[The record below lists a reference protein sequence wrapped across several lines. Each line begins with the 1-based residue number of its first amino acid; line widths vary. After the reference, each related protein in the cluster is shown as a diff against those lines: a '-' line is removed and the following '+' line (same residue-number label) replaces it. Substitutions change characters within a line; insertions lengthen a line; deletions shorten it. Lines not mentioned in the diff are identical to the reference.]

1 MASPQVEN
9 FATQI
14 RQRRANYGSLEETAS
29 ACRREMEQ
37 LISAP
42 FTSEMVANL
51 EAAVDIVRAEIQDVE
66 ILRRHSIVDAPEDWY
81 RGPGANSHHWSAL
94 HEYLKTKNWSPD
106 TISSLDR
113 ASTEVVSLLGN
124 PARDKFACRGLV
136 VGYVQSGKTANMTA
150 VMAKAVDAGYNMI
163 IVLGGVTNKLRKQ
176 TQDRFEKDV
185 LRHRTLWQ
193 LYTTSDPNGDFV
205 QPPNGGFVM
214 PAEGHAQ
221 LVVMKKEGRRLKQ
234 LIRTISR
241 TPAVTL
247 RALKVLLID
256 DECDQASVNS
266 ARGDYDMT
274 QINASI
280 RRILAALPA
289 VSYVGYTATP
299 FANVF
304 INPYP
309 NGLDEDLD
317 DLYPRDFIT
326 ALDRPLGY
334 FGAREVF
341 GTDSAEADGD
351 ERDMIRILHQDEP
364 DRLRPTSP
372 KDKETFHPEMTQS
385 LEEATLWFLAT
396 CAIRRARGQER
407 EHMSMLVH
415 SSPNVRQHEYMSE
428 LIRNWV
434 EERKADL
441 LAGMGEP
448 TAKLREVFERERER
462 TAPDGKSRIPE
473 DFEVVLAHLPAVL
486 EALCYP
492 VENGETDDAFR
503 LDYTGEPVT
512 CIVVGGTVLARGL
525 TLEGLCVSFFLRTS
539 KQYDTLLQMG
549 RWFGYR
555 HGYEDLPRLWTTED
569 LASKFRSLA
578 VIEEEIRQDIAV
590 YRENNLTPRDFA
602 VKVRSIPGMAI
613 TSATKMKHAF
623 RTSMSFSGK
632 HVQTIRFDHLNSE
645 ILGSN
650 WSAASKL
657 VDAMLAQTK
666 PEPAKRGLLFKEI
679 PFQTVRRFL
688 SDTEVSDEHMDL
700 KKPHLVRYLDETEE
714 ALRVWNVAVI
724 QTKSSTESAKPL
736 GGLGHVPTMR
746 RSRLREASPR
756 YADIK
761 ALMSKADILIDAE
774 RMPEKED
781 WTTYKLCRPSMP
793 LLLLYLIDAKSDPM
807 AQEVEGD
814 RLPSRVALDAVADV
828 VGFGIVFPGQKDRS
842 GGYFSVD
849 IEPPALEETEESQDQ
864 IEEVEGVD
872 A

>member
-1 MASPQVEN
+1 MTSPQIDT
-9 FATQI
+9 FATQL
-14 RQRRANYGSLEETAS
+14 RQRRANYGTLEETAA
-29 ACRREMEQ
+29 ACRREMEG
-37 LISAP
+37 IFGP
-42 FTSEMVANL
+42 FSTEMVANL
-51 EAAVDIVRAEIQDVE
+51 EAALEVVRAEMQDVE
-66 ILRRHSIVDAPEDWY
+66 VLRRHSIVDTPEDWY
-81 RGPGANSHHWSAL
+81 RGPGANSYHWSAL
-94 HEYLKTKNWSPD
+94 HEYLKTKGWHSD
-106 TISSLDR
+106 TIASLDR
-113 ASTEVVSLLGN
+113 ASTEVMSLLGN
-124 PARDKFACRGLV
+124 PAREKIACRGLV

-150 VMAKAVDAGYNMI
+150 VMAKAVDAGYNLI

-193 LYTTSDPNGDFV
+193 LYTTSEPNGDFV

-221 LVVMKKEGRRLKQ
+221 LVVMKKEGSRLKQ
-234 LIRTISR
+234 LRRTISK
-241 TPAVTL
+241 TPKAVL

-266 ARGDYDMT
+266 ARGEFDIT
-274 QINASI
+274 KINAEI
-280 RRILAALPA
+280 RHILAALPA
-289 VSYVGYTATP
+289 VTYVGYTATP

-309 NGLDEDLD
+309 YGNEDVLD

-326 ALDRPLGY
+326 ALDRPIGY

-341 GTDSAEADGD
+341 GSDSAEADGD
-351 ERDMIRILHQDEP
+351 ERDMIRILHDNDP

-372 KDKETFHPEMTQS
+372 KDKETFHPEMTES
-385 LEEATLWFLAT
+385 LEDATLWFLAT
-396 CAIRRARGQER
+396 CAIRRARGQEG

-428 LIRNWV
+428 LIQNWI
-434 EERKADL
+434 EERKSDL
-441 LAGMGEP
+441 ISGTGEP
-448 TAKLREVFERERER
+448 TDRLRKVFEDERER
-462 TAPDGKSRIPE
+462 TAPVGHDRIPE
-473 DFEVVLAHLPAVL
+473 DFDVVLAHLPAVL
-486 EALCYP
+486 EALSYP
-492 VENGETDDAFR
+492 VENGETEDAFR
-503 LDYTGEPVT
+503 LDYTGDPVT

-555 HGYEDLPRLWTTED
+555 RGYEDLPRLWTTED

-578 VIEEEIRQDIAV
+578 VIEEEIRQDIAI
-590 YRENNLTPRDFA
+590 YRENRLTPRDFA

-613 TSATKMKHAF
+613 TAATKMKHAL

-632 HVQTIRFDHLNSE
+632 HVQTIRFDHHDSE
-645 ILGSN
+645 VLGTN
-650 WSAASKL
+650 WSAASQL
-657 VDAMLAQTK
+657 VDAMLAEREFDEK
-666 PEPAKRGLLFKEI
+666 PRGFLFREVPLK
-679 PFQTVRRFL
+679 TVRRFL
-688 SDTEVSDEHMDL
+688 AATEISDEHMDL
-700 KKPHLVRYLDETEE
+700 KKPHLIRYLDETDSS
-714 ALRVWNVAVI
+714 LRLWNVAIV
-724 QTKSSTESAKPL
+724 QTKSDTKSAKPL
-736 GGLGHVPTMR
+736 GGLGNVATMR

-774 RMPEKED
+774 RTPDKED
-781 WTTYKLCRPSMP
+781 WTSYKACRPAIP
-793 LLLLYLIDAKSDPM
+793 LLLLYLIDAESKPLDRKSG
-807 AQEVEGD
+807 GD
-814 RLPSRVALDAVADV
+814 EPPSRVPLDAVADV

-849 IEPPALEETEESQDQ
+849 IEAPAVEETIEGQDQ
-864 IEEVEGVD
+864 IEEVEGAD

>member
-1 MASPQVEN
+1 MTSPQIDT
-9 FATQI
+9 FATQL
-14 RQRRANYGSLEETAS
+14 RQRRANYGTLEETAA
-29 ACRREMEQ
+29 ACRREMEG
-37 LISAP
+37 IFGP
-42 FTSEMVANL
+42 FSTEMVANL
-51 EAAVDIVRAEIQDVE
+51 EAALEVVRAEMQDVE
-66 ILRRHSIVDAPEDWY
+66 VLRRHSIVDTPEDWY
-81 RGPGANSHHWSAL
+81 RGPGANSYHWSAL
-94 HEYLKTKNWSPD
+94 HEYLKTKGWHSD
-106 TISSLDR
+106 TIASLDR
-113 ASTEVVSLLGN
+113 ASTEVMSLLGN
-124 PARDKFACRGLV
+124 PAREKIACRGLV

-150 VMAKAVDAGYNMI
+150 VMAKAVDAGYNLI

-193 LYTTSDPNGDFV
+193 LYTTSEPNGDFV

-221 LVVMKKEGRRLKQ
+221 LVVMKKEGSRLKQ
-234 LIRTISR
+234 LRRTISK
-241 TPAVTL
+241 TPKAVL

-266 ARGDYDMT
+266 ARGEFDIT
-274 QINASI
+274 KINAEI
-280 RRILAALPA
+280 RHILAALPA
-289 VSYVGYTATP
+289 VTYVGYTATP

-309 NGLDEDLD
+309 YGNEDVLD

-326 ALDRPLGY
+326 ALDRPIGY

-341 GTDSAEADGD
+341 GSDSAEADGD
-351 ERDMIRILHQDEP
+351 ERDMIRILHDNDP

-372 KDKETFHPEMTQS
+372 KDKETFHPEMTES
-385 LEEATLWFLAT
+385 LEDATLWFLAT
-396 CAIRRARGQER
+396 CAIRRARGQEG

-428 LIRNWV
+428 LIQNWI
-434 EERKADL
+434 EERKSDL
-441 LAGMGEP
+441 ISGTGES
-448 TAKLREVFERERER
+448 TDRLRKVFVDERER
-462 TAPDGKSRIPE
+462 TAPVGQDRIPE
-473 DFEVVLAHLPAVL
+473 DFNVVLTHLPAVL
-486 EALCYP
+486 EALSYP
-492 VENGETDDAFR
+492 VENGETEDAFR
-503 LDYTGEPVT
+503 LDYTGDPVT

-555 HGYEDLPRLWTTED
+555 RGYEDLPRLWTTED

-578 VIEEEIRQDIAV
+578 VIEEEIRQDIAI
-590 YRENNLTPRDFA
+590 YRENRLTPRDFA

-613 TSATKMKHAF
+613 TAATKMRHAL

-632 HVQTIRFDHLNSE
+632 HVQTIRFDHHDSE
-645 ILGSN
+645 VLGTN
-650 WSAASKL
+650 WSAASQL
-657 VDAMLAQTK
+657 VDAMLAERAFDEK
-666 PEPAKRGLLFKEI
+666 PRGFLFREVPLK
-679 PFQTVRRFL
+679 TVRRFL
-688 SDTEVSDEHMDL
+688 TATEISDEHMDL
-700 KKPHLVRYLDETEE
+700 KKPHLIRYLDETDGS
-714 ALRVWNVAVI
+714 LGLWNVAIV
-724 QTKSSTESAKPL
+724 QTKSDTKSAKPL
-736 GGLGHVPTMR
+736 GGLGNVATMR

-774 RMPEKED
+774 RTPDKED
-781 WTTYKLCRPSMP
+781 WTSYKACRPAIP
-793 LLLLYLIDAKSDPM
+793 LLLLYLIDAESKPLDRKSGR
-807 AQEVEGD
+807 VE
-814 RLPSRVALDAVADV
+814 PASRVPLDAVADV

-849 IEPPALEETEESQDQ
+849 IEPPAVEETIEGQDQ
-864 IEEVEGVD
+864 IEEVEG
-872 A
+872 ANA